1 MASYRL
7 AGPSSKH
14 HLKGNPMRKS
24 SHKAALRRNGKGAP
38 GATLPLFAWAETR
51 FARDGLPPETLA
63 IRTIA
68 RRYGV
73 PVHLARVIAEAANIG
88 ARA

>member
-1 MASYRL
+1 
-7 AGPSSKH
+7 
-14 HLKGNPMRKS
+14 MRHS
-24 SHKAALRRNGKGAP
+24 SHMAALRRNGKRAP
-38 GATLPLFAWAETR
+38 AATLPLFAWAETR
-51 FARDGLPPETLA
+51 LAREALPTETLA

-73 PVHLARVIAEAANIG
+73 PVHLARVIAEAANLG

>member
-1 MASYRL
+1 MTEYSMRPQRRKPFRL
-7 AGPSSKH
+7 AENQPD
-14 HLKGNPMRKS
+14 
-24 SHKAALRRNGKGAP
+24 
-38 GATLPLFAWAETR
+38 LFAWAETR
-51 FARDGLPPETLA
+51 LAREALPTETLA

>member
-1 MASYRL
+1 MQ
-7 AGPSSKH
+7 H
-14 HLKGNPMRKS
+14 S
-24 SHKAALRRNGKGAP
+24 SHEAALRCNGKGAP

-51 FARDGLPPETLA
+51 LAREALPTETLA

>member
-1 MASYRL
+1 MQ
-7 AGPSSKH
+7 H
-14 HLKGNPMRKS
+14 S
-24 SHKAALRRNGKGAP
+24 SHGGPLPRNGKGAP
-38 GATLPLFAWAETR
+38 AATLPLFAWAETR
-51 FARDGLPPETLA
+51 FAREALPAETLA

>member
-1 MASYRL
+1 MKNYRKCAFGRKRYWL
-7 AGPSSKH
+7 AEIQPD
-14 HLKGNPMRKS
+14 
-24 SHKAALRRNGKGAP
+24 
-38 GATLPLFAWAETR
+38 LFAWAETR
-51 FARDGLPPETLA
+51 LAREALPSETLA

>member
-1 MASYRL
+1 MQF
-7 AGPSSKH
+7 
-14 HLKGNPMRKS
+14 S
-24 SHKAALRRNGKGAP
+24 SHKAALHRNGKGAP
-38 GATLPLFAWAETR
+38 AATLPLFAWAETR
-51 FARDGLPPETLA
+51 LAREALPPDTLA

-73 PVHLARVIAEAANIG
+73 SVHLARVIAEAANIG